1 VIGGL
6 AALYVA
12 GQFAS
17 DLVVDQFGF
26 HLYPRLEPM
35 MHRLIVSAIVCYIIL
50 IAIPFMPGVEIGLSL
65 IVFLG
70 PKICFLVYVSTVFA
84 LAFSYLVGRFIPAHL
99 CARAFGF
106 VGLTKAQDLLNR
118 IEPLTVEQRLAYLSE
133 KAPPGVLP
141 FLLRHRFIALA
152 VAINL
157 PGNILIGGGGGIAM
171 FAGMSGIFP
180 FPMYLLTIVL
190 AVAPVP
196 LILSVT
202 AL

>member
-70 PKICFLVYVSTVFA
+70 PKICFLVYVSTVF
-84 LAFSYLVGRFIPAHL
+84 VCR
-99 CARAFGF
+99 
-106 VGLTKAQDLLNR
+106 
-118 IEPLTVEQRLAYLSE
+118 
-133 KAPPGVLP
+133 
-141 FLLRHRFIALA
+141 
-152 VAINL
+152 
-157 PGNILIGGGGGIAM
+157 
-171 FAGMSGIFP
+171 
-180 FPMYLLTIVL
+180 
-190 AVAPVP
+190 
-196 LILSVT
+196 
-202 AL
+202 

>member
-1 VIGGL
+1 
-6 AALYVA
+6 
-12 GQFAS
+12 
-17 DLVVDQFGF
+17 
-26 HLYPRLEPM
+26 
-35 MHRLIVSAIVCYIIL
+35 
-50 IAIPFMPGVEIGLSL
+50 
-65 IVFLG
+65 
-70 PKICFLVYVSTVFA
+70 
-84 LAFSYLVGRFIPAHL
+84 
-99 CARAFGF
+99 
-106 VGLTKAQDLLNR
+106 
-118 IEPLTVEQRLAYLSE
+118 LSE